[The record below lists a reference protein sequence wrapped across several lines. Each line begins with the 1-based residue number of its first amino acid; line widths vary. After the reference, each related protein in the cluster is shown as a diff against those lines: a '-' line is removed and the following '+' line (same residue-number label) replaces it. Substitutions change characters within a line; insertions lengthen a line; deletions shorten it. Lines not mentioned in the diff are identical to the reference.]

1 MPRSGEHGR
10 GKGKWDENGARPL
23 CLDLLLHAALKV
35 AMTPGA
41 MHGHS
46 FPLSELRGTGPV
58 FASRLA
64 LLVDDVSVELDALQD
79 LIRTALH
86 ELGGDVAPELV
97 RVLAAGDAFA
107 QLGLGGVAAVEAHDD
122 GAHDELV
129 RLVRTLRGGGAAELR
144 RRVPGELVVLVRG
157 LDADADVAVEDAL
170 ARDPLC
176 LDADGHGA
184 AAFQRAHEAALRQRL
199 ARAALAADAAE
210 ELGGARVVFAR
221 LDAERALADRVQHAT
236 VGLGQVRGDALAHAE
251 AGEAC
256 DRKDDGAVFAVGSV
270 EFGQPRADVAPH
282 VGEAEMGVLPF
293 QLGDA
298 AQRGGADDAAFGE
311 LSQGF
316 VSAGERGLN
325 DEGVARIFSLSDSTE
340 DEIEGQLS
348 RHVLE
353 TVDDQGGGLV
363 VVAGGAH
370 GMDLEV
376 MRRPCIS
383 QGFGDF
389 IGLHTCEEG
398 LSRADMECFLRFRS
412 RVGG

>member
-1 MPRSGEHGR
+1 M
-10 GKGKWDENGARPL
+10 
-23 CLDLLLHAALKV
+23 V
-35 AMTPGA
+35 TPC
-41 MHGHS
+41 
-46 FPLSELRGTGPV
+46 PLSELRGTGPV

-79 LIRTALH
+79 LIRAALH
-86 ELGGDVAPELV
+86 ELGGDIAPELV

-129 RLVRTLRGGGAAELR
+129 CLVRTLRGGGAAELR

-170 ARDPLC
+170 ARDPLG

-251 AGEAC
+251 ASEAC

-316 VSAGERGLN
+316 VLAGERGLN
-325 DEGVARIFSLSDSTE
+325 DERVARIFSLSDSTE
-340 DEIEGQLS
+340 DEVEGQLS

-353 TVDDQGGGLV
+353 TVDDQVEGAIRQQDLKFLGPEGFLVELVKGGGLV

-376 MRRPCIS
+376 MRRPCLS

-398 LSRADMECFLRFRS
+398 LSRADMECLLRFRS